1 MVGVTTLRG
10 MFNAACFSTNNFD
23 ALLIGWSQLELEIFT
38 PPITLGAAGINYCN
52 GSDARVILTSSPNN
66 WTIND
71 GGLECATAG
80 VDDENLL
87 AISIYP
93 NPTKDKRCIQG
104 LSTSSKIS
112 IYTVLGKLVFSET
125 TSSEVDLKGLQSGV
139 YIVKIMDK
147 QKETTASFKITNL

>member
-1 MVGVTTLRG
+1 
-10 MFNAACFSTNNFD
+10 MFNAAFFSTTNYD

-38 PPITLGAAGINYCN
+38 PSITLGAAGINYCN
-52 GSDARVILTSSPNN
+52 GSDASAVLTSSPNN

-71 GGLECATAG
+71 SGLECATAG

-93 NPTKDKRCIQG
+93 NPTSDKLCIQG
-104 LSTSSKIS
+104 LSTSSKVL
-112 IYTVLGKLVFSET
+112 IYTVFGKLVFSET

-139 YIVKIMDK
+139 YIVKIMDQ
-147 QKETTASFKITNL
+147 QKE